1 MEKAMAYGHAER
13 NLATVRQ
20 LVPET
25 RQLPL
30 TLDRSDPAL
39 SARLHE
45 ITICSLTAKRMPLPP
60 TRMVLV
66 GAAVVAGLA
75 ASVPPLIRVR

>member
-20 LVPET
+20 LVAET
-25 RQLPL
+25 RQLLL

-45 ITICSLTAKRMPLPP
+45 ITICSLT
-60 TRMVLV
+60 V
-66 GAAVVAGLA
+66 
-75 ASVPPLIRVR
+75 

>member
-20 LVPET
+20 LVAET
-25 RQLPL
+25 RQLLL

-45 ITICSLTAKRMPLPP
+45 ITICSLTAEAH
-60 TRMVLV
+60 
-66 GAAVVAGLA
+66 AAARR
-75 ASVPPLIRVR
+75 P